1 MTMTSLAHKGKEMT
15 GPLKGLRVLDLT
27 TVLMGPYATQLMA
40 DMGADVV
47 KIEPPTGDTVRGIG
61 PMRNPGMG
69 SIFLHVNRNKRSLV
83 LDLKK
88 PEGLEA
94 FYRLARTAD
103 VVVYNIRPQAMKR
116 LGIHYERLKA
126 ANPGIIY
133 AGLYGYSESGPYA
146 GKPAYDDL
154 IQGACAVPDL
164 VARSSGGE
172 PRYVPLTLADRT
184 VGLMGS
190 NTILAAVIARALT
203 GEGQEIE
210 IPMFE
215 TMVQYVMS
223 DHLSGETFVPAIGS
237 SGYPR
242 LLVKERKPYKT
253 LDGYVCVLVY
263 NDRQWQAFLGLIG
276 KPELFKEDPRFGGI
290 GARTQ
295 HINELYTMVGQAMA
309 TKTNADWLSLL
320 EAADI
325 PCMPLQDIDSL
336 IDDPHLK
343 AIGMIKTVVHPTE
356 GEIRQIGVPVKLSA
370 TPVATEQRPAPGL
383 GQHSEEVLREA
394 GFTDDE
400 VQVLQTQGATLQYS
414 AHKPLPVQSAC
425 A

>member
-1 MTMTSLAHKGKEMT
+1 MSNTPRALKGKEMK

-40 DMGADVV
+40 DLGADVV
-47 KIEPPTGDTVRGIG
+47 KIESPSGDTVRGIG

-69 SIFLHVNRNKRSLV
+69 YIFLHVNRNKRSLV

-126 ANPGIIY
+126 DNPGIIY

-190 NTILAAVIARALT
+190 NTILSAVIARSLT

-223 DHLSGETFVPAIGS
+223 DHLSGETFVPPIGP

-263 NDRQWQAFLGLIG
+263 NDRQWRAFLGLIG
-276 KPELFKEDPRFGGI
+276 KPELFIDDPRFGGI

-295 HINELYTMVGQAMA
+295 HIDELYAMVGQEMA
-309 TKTNADWLSLL
+309 TKTNAEWLNLL
-320 EAADI
+320 EGADI

-336 IDDPHLK
+336 VDDPHLK
-343 AIGMIKTVVHPTE
+343 AMGMIKTVIHPTE

-370 TPVATEQRPAPGL
+370 TPVLTEQRPAPGL

-394 GFTDDE
+394 GFTESE
-400 VQVLQTQGATLQYS
+400 VRTLQAQGATLAYS
-414 AHKPLPVQSAC
+414 APNLYPGQLAC

>member
-1 MTMTSLAHKGKEMT
+1 MA

-27 TVLMGPYATQLMA
+27 TVLMGPYATQLLA

-47 KIEPPTGDTVRGIG
+47 KIEPLTGDTVRGIG

-88 PEGLEA
+88 SEGLEA

-116 LGIHYERLKA
+116 LGIYYERLKVE
-126 ANPGIIY
+126 NPGLIY

-154 IQGACAVPDL
+154 IQGACAVPNL

-190 NTILAAVIARALT
+190 NTILAAVVARARS

-223 DHLSGETFVPAIGS
+223 DHLSGETFVPPIGP
-237 SGYPR
+237 SGYSR

-263 NDRQWQAFLGLIG
+263 NDRQWQAFLDLIG
-276 KPELFKEDPRFGGI
+276 KPELFANDPRFSGI
-290 GARTQ
+290 GERTK
-295 HINELYTMVGQAMA
+295 HIDELYAMVGQAMA
-309 TKTNADWLSLL
+309 TKTNADWLNLL
-320 EAADI
+320 EGADI
-325 PCMPLQDIDSL
+325 PCMPLCDIESL

-343 AIGMIKTVVHPTE
+343 ATGMMKSVIHPTE
-356 GEIRQIGVPVKLSA
+356 GEIRQIGIPVKLSA
-370 TPVATEQRPAPGL
+370 TPVSTEQRPAPGL
-383 GQHSEEVLREA
+383 GQHSVEILLES
-394 GFTDDE
+394 GFTEIE
-400 VQVLQTQGATLQYS
+400 VNALLAQGVTRNYQAPQLTPSHLD
-414 AHKPLPVQSAC
+414 C
-425 A
+425 AGAD